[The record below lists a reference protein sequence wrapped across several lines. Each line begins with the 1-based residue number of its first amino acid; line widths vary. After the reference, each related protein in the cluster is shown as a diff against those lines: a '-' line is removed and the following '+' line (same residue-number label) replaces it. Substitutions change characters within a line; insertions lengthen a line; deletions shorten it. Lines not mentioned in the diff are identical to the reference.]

1 MGVAGTYDIAVKTPM
16 GDQKGTLTVVPEG
29 DGWSGHLAGALGQVP
44 ITGGRIAG
52 DTLTWQMGITTPMNL
67 SLDCEATVTGDTL
80 SGNVKAGVF
89 GSMPLEGTR
98 SA

>member
-29 DGWSGHLAGALGQVP
+29 DSWSGQVAGALGQVP

-52 DTLTWQMGITTPMNL
+52 DTLTWQMGIATPMNL
-67 SLDCEATVTGDTL
+67 SLDCEATVNGDRL
-80 SGNVKAGVF
+80 SGTVKAGVF
-89 GSMPLEGTR
+89 GAMALEGVR
-98 SA
+98 VG